1 MAEKEYTAKKVIL
14 KNNQGEYLIPYV
26 EFPVATETSAGIVQ
40 PDNSTITIE
49 NGLVSTGKNVYTKE
63 SLVAGAGLGL
73 IEASDGGIDENTIA
87 CWHFENTLSD
97 SVNNI
102 SFYAGEQFDSE
113 YSKEGFGS
121 SLSWMY
127 NGSTTVT
134 DFAPGTGDY
143 TLDLQLLRRDSI
155 AYFELYIKQYSLYF
169 SGTSVYVYDRT
180 TGNGLSN
187 TYTIEVGN
195 WYHIAI
201 QRKDGLVQFFLN
213 GIKIY
218 EIEQKDNINIFF
230 INCST
235 NQAGYIR
242 LDEVRVSNIA
252 RYISPFNPPTKP
264 YTDIIS
270 SANTLKVLTDNQT
283 LTVNDGV
290 LSAEGIKTKN
300 AVLKYDWIGT
310 KAEWEAGRENGTIL
324 DEWVCYI
331 TDDFVQTDTSGT
343 RNYNELENKPTI
355 GGIELKGN
363 KELGELGIQSKL
375 TAGANITIS
384 EDGTISATVT
394 ENGSVEIPS
403 NMVTTDTEQTI
414 TSLKHFQ
421 GGIDLPINSEFM
433 VANGTTVFKHNG
445 SRLLMGATT
454 DLLTIR
460 SISTPKI
467 NRDGIDYENI
477 DSGNISE
484 FVNTNTGSNY
494 ELPTASTTTLGGVKV
509 DGTTITIDENG
520 VISSTATSSGES
532 SGGNITGVY
541 TEENLVA
548 GEGIEIRDESS
559 SGGIDEDTLL
569 CLHFDNNTNDSSTY
583 ANSLNNSSLTLEYSQ
598 TAKFGDASCY
608 SISGTVTNNVFTSVS
623 DALTID
629 FWVNKNINENIAGT
643 QISLGTNGGFDFAAY
658 GSGSQSQFYVSINND
673 YIYWPFSYDSSLLND
688 GWNHLAGVFSK
699 NEEGYIVARLFV
711 NGHKVLE
718 EATPNTTFYPE
729 GEDMSQIN
737 FITGGGFDE
746 FRISKKA
753 VWTEDFTP
761 NSSQYSADSGEQKKS
776 INVDISNVNLSG
788 SNVNVTYTHD
798 LEETTTDLNSF
809 ASSVDADLS
818 NLTELVDNAI
828 TPETIGNY
836 LPTNVVTGTGITQ
849 IVRLTKTEYDALT
862 TKNENTFYVIVG
874 E

>member
-1 MAEKEYTAKKVIL
+1 MAENEYTAKKVIL

-26 EFPVATETSAGIVQ
+26 EFPIATETSAGIVQ
-40 PDNSTITIE
+40 PDNSTISVNNGTISISE
-49 NGLVSTGKNVYTKE
+49 NVYTKDNLSVGNGLE
-63 SLVAGAGLGL
+63 ILKAGAG
-73 IEASDGGIDENTIA
+73 GIDKNTIA
-87 CWHFENTLSD
+87 CWNFENTVND

-102 SFYAGEQFDSE
+102 SFYAENSFDTE
-113 YSKEGFGS
+113 YSKEGFGYS
-121 SLSWMY
+121 AAWIW
-127 NGSTTVT
+127 NGSTTVSN
-134 DFAPGTGDY
+134 FSPETGDY
-143 TLDLQLLRRDSI
+143 TVDLQVLKRDTI
-155 AYFELYIKQYSLYF
+155 AYFEFYIDRYSFYF
-169 SGTSVYVYDRT
+169 SGESVYIYDRT
-180 TGNGLSN
+180 TGSGLSN
-187 TYTIEVGN
+187 TYSIENGS

-201 QRKDGLVQFFLN
+201 QRKNGFVQFFLN
-213 GIKIY
+213 GVKIY
-218 EIEQKDNINIFF
+218 EIEQTDNILTFF
-230 INCST
+230 LNCNT

-242 LDEVRVSNIA
+242 IDEVRVSDIA
-252 RYISPFNPPTKP
+252 RYDNDFTPPTEP
-264 YTDIIS
+264 YTISTS
-270 SANTLKVLTDNQT
+270 SANTINLLTDNET
-283 LTVNDGV
+283 ISVSNGTIT
-290 LSAEGIKTKN
+290 AEGIKTKN
-300 AVLKYDWIGT
+300 DVLKYDWIGT
-310 KAEWEAGRENGTIL
+310 KSEWETGRENGTIL
-324 DEWVCYI
+324 DSWVCYI

-343 RNYNELENKPTI
+343 TNYNELENIPTI
-355 GGIELKGN
+355 AGIELKGN
-363 KELGELGIQSKL
+363 KELDELGIQSKL
-375 TAGANITIS
+375 TAGTNIIIS
-384 EDGTISATVT
+384 ENGIISATVT
-394 ENGSVEIPS
+394 ENGSVAIPL

-414 TSLKHFQ
+414 TSLKHFE

-454 DLLTIR
+454 DPLTIR
-460 SISTPKI
+460 SIGTPKI

-484 FVNTNTGSNY
+484 YVSTGSNSY

-520 VISSTATSSGES
+520 VISSTTTSNGES

-569 CLHFDNNTNDSSTY
+569 CLHFDNNANDSSTY
-583 ANSLNNSSLTLEYSQ
+583 VDSLNNSSLTLEYSQ

-608 SISGTVTNNVFTSVS
+608 SISGVITNNVFTSVS

-629 FWVNKNINENIAGT
+629 FWVNKNINENTAGT
-643 QISLGTNGGFDFAAY
+643 QISWGTNGGFGFAAY

-673 YIYWPFSYDSSLLND
+673 YIYWPFDYDSSLLNNS
-688 GWNHLAGVFSK
+688 WNHLAGVFSK

-718 EATPNTTFYPE
+718 ETTPNTMFSPE
-729 GEDMSQIN
+729 GEDMSQIH
-737 FITGGGFDE
+737 FITGGGIDE

-776 INVDISNVNLSG
+776 INVDLSDINLSG

-798 LEETTTDLNSF
+798 FEEVTTNLNSF

-849 IVRLTKTEYDALT
+849 IVRLTQTEYDALV
-862 TKNENTFYVIVG
+862 TKDENTFYVIVG